1 MEKAYKY
8 FGSPINSMLE
18 VDVEGNVVDKKEIS
32 KKEIKSWSK
41 AEQVEELNKLGLK
54 SPNYEKERVDVL
66 FVALN

>member
-18 VDVEGNVVDKKEIS
+18 VDVEGNIMDKKEIS

-41 AEQVEELNKLGLK
+41 AKQVEELNKLGLK
-54 SPNYEKERVDVL
+54 SPSYEKERVDVL